1 MELNIQLLSI
11 FEMAVFLTAVV
22 MHVVRRNSTLITI
35 YALQS
40 LAVNAALVA
49 MAVDKGAT
57 GLLLVAIASFS
68 VKVLAAPVFFSKLLH
83 KKELSMSSTTYL
95 SLPITLGII
104 LGLTILVRSTI
115 FTPLISIF
123 PGAIQLVTFS
133 LAQMLISMFLII
145 NRRGV
150 FSQLIGILSFENGL
164 VAFSILAGVEQ
175 TLVIELGIL
184 FDILL
189 WIVISTV
196 LVTLIYNHFGSLD
209 TREMNSLKD

>member
-22 MHVVRRNSTLITI
+22 MHVVRRNSTLVTM
-35 YALQS
+35 YVLQS
-40 LAVNAALVA
+40 LALNFALVILA
-49 MAVDKGAT
+49 IDKGVT

-68 VKVLAAPVFFSKLLH
+68 VKVLAAPVFFSKLLSH
-83 KKELSMSSTTYL
+83 RELTMSSTTYL

-104 LGLTILVRSTI
+104 LGLTALVRSTV
-115 FTPLISIF
+115 FAPLVSIF
-123 PGAIQLVTFS
+123 PTATQLITFS
-133 LAQMLISMFLII
+133 LAQMLISIFLII

-184 FDILL
+184 FDMLL

-196 LVTLIYNHFGSLD
+196 LVTLIYSHFGSLD
-209 TREMNSLKD
+209 TREMNRLKD